1 VTPTRI
7 VEALDELEDG
17 DACFGLGLEAM
28 PIEQRAS
35 SVAKKLSAMALS

>member
-28 PIEQRAS
+28 PIEQLAFERGED
-35 SVAKKLSAMALS
+35 SAMALS